1 MQLCGLQAKR
11 SSGQK
16 GETPAASL
24 YGFMFYA
31 VLYTVF
37 KKVIGFYTVSYGF
50 LPFQLSKV
58 RFYLD
63 LFPYPETAE
72 STSFDNVRACLPEN
86 FWENSA

>member
-37 KKVIGFYTVSYGF
+37 KKVLGFYTVSYRF
-50 LPFQLSKV
+50 LSAVKSAVLS
-58 RFYLD
+58 RFISVSGNCGIYV
-63 LFPYPETAE
+63 F
-72 STSFDNVRACLPEN
+72 
-86 FWENSA
+86 